1 MATTTSS
8 ASELLAP
15 GLRAIFFDTLQARP
29 EEFSQVFNIGSSVRN
44 FEEDLQFSGLSAALK
59 KNQGSPIQFDD
70 PVQGGKVRYTMDTYA
85 LGFRATLEMMQ
96 DDLYNIIAKMPAKLA
111 ISLGNSVESV
121 AWNLIN
127 QGFVNTTFTGFDT
140 LELFSASHV
149 FLKTNNLF
157 TNIQST
163 PVDLTTS
170 GVKQALII
178 LGNTK
183 DDSEF
188 PSMVAPKWLLV
199 QEEQKHIAQQILGG
213 NNEAFTA
220 NRQINVIGTE
230 ATGLRVFVSHYLTS
244 TTVWGI
250 IGQQH
255 DMNFFWRLRPVFD
268 NADDF
273 ITKDALFSGL
283 ARFQIGFGDPRGLVF
298 SQGA

>member
-1 MATTTSS
+1 MATTTTS
-8 ASELLAP
+8 AAELLAP
-15 GLRAIFFDTLQARP
+15 GFRTIFFDKLQARP
-29 EEFSQVFNIGSSVRN
+29 EEFSQVFNIDNSQRN
-44 FEEDLQFSGLSAALK
+44 FEEDLQFSGLSSAQK
-59 KNQGSPIQFDD
+59 KNQGAPIQFDD

-85 LGFRATLEMMQ
+85 LGFRVTMEMMM

-111 ISLGNSVESV
+111 TSLSNSVESV

-127 QGFVNTTFTGFDT
+127 QGFVNTTFTGFDG
-140 LELFSASHV
+140 LSLFNAAHV
-149 FLKTNNLF
+149 YLKTNNTF
-157 TNIQST
+157 TNVQTT

-188 PSMVAPKWLLV
+188 PSMIAPKWLLV
-199 QEEQKHIAQQILGG
+199 QEEQKHIALQILGG
-213 NNEAFTA
+213 TNEPFTA
-220 NRQINVIGTE
+220 NRQINVIGTA
-230 ATGLRVFVSHYLTS
+230 ATGLNIFVSHYLTS

-250 IGQQH
+250 IGQEH

-268 NADDF
+268 DADDF
-273 ITKDALFSGL
+273 TTKDALFSGV
-283 ARFQIGFGDPRGLVF
+283 ARFQIGFGDPRGTVF

>member
-8 ASELLAP
+8 MSELLAP
-15 GLRAIFFDTLQARP
+15 GLRAIFFDKLQARP
-29 EEFSQVFNIGSSVRN
+29 EEFSQVFNVDNSTRN
-44 FEEDLQFSGLSAALK
+44 FEEDLQVSGLSSALLK
-59 KNQGSPIQFDD
+59 PQGTAIQFDD
-70 PVQGGKVRYTMDTYA
+70 PVQGGKVRYTMDTHA
-85 LGFRATLEMMQ
+85 LGFRVTMEMMM
-96 DDLYNIIAKMPAKLA
+96 DDLYNIISKMPAKLA

-127 QGFVNTTFTGFDT
+127 QAFNSATFTGFDA
-140 LELFSASHV
+140 LELASSAHI
-149 FLKTNNLF
+149 FLKTGNTF
-157 TNIQST
+157 SNIQVT

-170 GVKQALII
+170 GVKQALIL

-188 PSMVAPKWLLV
+188 PSMIAPKWLLV

-220 NRQINVIGTE
+220 NRQINVIGTA

-250 IGQQH
+250 IGEQH

-273 ITKDALFSGL
+273 TTKDALFSGVS
-283 ARFQIGFGDPRGLVF
+283 RFQIGFGDPRGTIW

>member
-1 MATTTSS
+1 MSTTTSS
-8 ASELLAP
+8 MSELLAP
-15 GLRAIFFDTLQARP
+15 GLRAIFFDKLQARP
-29 EEFSQVFNIGSSVRN
+29 EEFSQVFNVDSSTRN
-44 FEEDLQFSGLSAALK
+44 FEEDLQVSGLGAAILK
-59 KNQGSPIQFDD
+59 PQGTGITFDD
-70 PVQGGKVRYTMDTYA
+70 PVEGGKVRYTHDTYG
-85 LGFRATLEMMQ
+85 LGFRVTMEMMM
-96 DDLYNIIAKMPAKLA
+96 DDLYNIISKMPAKLA
-111 ISLGNSVESV
+111 VSLGNSVESV
-121 AWNLIN
+121 AWNIIN
-127 QGFVNTTFTGFDT
+127 QGFNATFFTGFDT
-140 LELFSASHV
+140 LGLFSASHV
-149 FLKTNNLF
+149 FLKTGNTF
-157 TNIQST
+157 TNIQTT

-188 PSMVAPKWLLV
+188 PSMIAPKWLLV

-230 ATGLRVFVSHYLTS
+230 ATGLRVFVSHFLTS

-255 DMNFFWRLRPVFD
+255 DMNWFWRLRPVFD

-273 ITKDALFSGL
+273 TTKDELFSGI